1 MTDIQKLLCDL
12 EKRDWY
18 VLSLAIQRLSS
29 LPDESK
35 TPHVVN
41 WVAGKLTHDH
51 ICVRMAAFR
60 FFLHLPQSC
69 LTKEIAF
76 QVRNAVLRVFDSPVE
91 PVSDRP
97 HRCSRDD
104 CALRNERRY
113 MNTQSRWVAIQVA
126 RRLLPDARIAQGI
139 VDCLSLSSCVC
150 CEALRYIRDDPT
162 FFHPPRSLS
171 LLETIAAKQY
181 HACLNIQNMALE
193 ACRVHVRRRFWWQ
206 MHKPIQLSGGRTLER

>member
-29 LPDESK
+29 LPDKSK
-35 TPHVVN
+35 TPNVVN
-41 WVAGKLTHDH
+41 RVAGKLTHNH
-51 ICVRMAAFR
+51 ICVRMAALR
-60 FFLHLPQSC
+60 FFLYLPQPC

-91 PVSDRP
+91 ALWDRP

-113 MNTQSRWVAIQVA
+113 VNAQARCVAIQVA
-126 RRLLPDARIAQGI
+126 RRLPPDARIAQGI
-139 VDCLSLSSCVC
+139 VDCLSLSSFVC

-162 FFHPPRSLS
+162 FFHSRQSVS

-181 HACLNIQNMALE
+181 HACLDIQNIALE
-193 ACRVHVRRRFWWQ
+193 ACRVHVRRRFRWQ
-206 MHKPIQLSGGRTLER
+206 MHQPERW